1 MNDLTPSGI
10 PPVPEETPYAPPA
23 GQIIPPPPAGGDAAL
38 TENDK
43 TMGMLSHLIAFAG
56 VLIPFPFVNVIGPL
70 VIWMTQRDKSA
81 YIDYHGKESLNFQIT
96 VAIAGAIAFLSLFV
110 IVGFLLLPAVAIYAV
125 VMTLIAG
132 IKAKEGVRYR
142 YPYTLRLIK

>member
-1 MNDLTPSGI
+1 MSDPTPPSI

-23 GQIIPPPPAGGDAAL
+23 GQIIPPPPVSDLAI

-56 VLIPFPFVNVIGPL
+56 VIIPVPFVNIIGPL
-70 VIWMTQRDKSA
+70 ILWITQKDKSA

-96 VAIAGAIAFLSLFV
+96 VAIAGVIAFVSIFL
-110 IVGFLLLPAVAIYAV
+110 IVGFLLVPAVVIYAV
-125 VMTLIAG
+125 VMTIIAG
-132 IKAKEGVRYR
+132 VKAKEGVRYR
-142 YPYTLRLIK
+142 YPYTLRLVK